1 MTDTTVTPLEDQL
14 DEWLAGGEEALFGPP
29 ANAEQ
34 ADRLAWALRKTDQR
48 RAEVD
53 QIVKDRIAALMVWG
67 QQQAD
72 QLEARRHQ
80 LESVLEGWARA
91 QHADDRSRKTWKL
104 PSGMTLKIRPRV
116 QRVDVDG
123 RPEDESLV
131 AAVGALVPE
140 AIKTT
145 VKVLPGEVKSRTE
158 PGGLVDLA
166 TIPGVD
172 VPDGYDARH
181 ALLRGEDGAY
191 TTVPRVVLLVPKDGP
206 EGQAFSITRPQAGA

>member
-29 ANAEQ
+29 ENVEQ
-34 ADRLAWALRKTDQR
+34 ADRLAWALRKADQR

-53 QIVKDRIAALMVWG
+53 ALVRSRTDALRVWAE
-67 QQQAD
+67 QQYD
-72 QLEARRHQ
+72 QLDARRHH

-104 PSGMTLKIRPRV
+104 PSGMTLKIRPRLP
-116 QRVDVDG
+116 RVDVDG
-123 RPEDESLV
+123 RPEDGTLV
-131 AAVGALVPE
+131 AAVGALLPQ

-158 PGGLVDLA
+158 PGALVDRN
-166 TIPGVD
+166 TMPGLD
-172 VPDGYDARH
+172 VPEGYDARH
-181 ALLRGEDGAY
+181 ALLRGDDGAY

-206 EGQAFSITRPQAGA
+206 AGQQFSITRPPAGT